1 MSRRALAALAASLVL
16 GACAGLLPERERL
29 APGPSF
35 DLSGRVLVSADGRAF
50 SSGLRWR
57 HDAGNDELWLLS
69 PLGQALAHIQA
80 RPGNAT
86 VTSSDQQE
94 YHAASVESLTRR
106 ALGWELPVAQMQ
118 YWVQGRVASAN
129 LASPATLDA
138 HGRPVLF
145 DEDGWR
151 VRIEYV
157 AMAGQDGRPRRL
169 ELSRKGQRIRLVIDD
184 WRRNEV
190 TP

>member
-1 MSRRALAALAASLVL
+1 
-16 GACAGLLPERERL
+16 LLPETERL
-29 APGPSF
+29 PPGPSF

-57 HDAGNDELWLLS
+57 HDTGKDELWLLS

-86 VTSSDQQE
+86 LTSSDQQE

-106 ALGWELPVAQMQ
+106 ALGWELPVSQMQ
-118 YWVQGRVASAN
+118 YWVQGRVASPNPA
-129 LASPATLDA
+129 LPATLDA
-138 HGRPVLF
+138 QGRPVLF

-151 VRIEYV
+151 VRIEYA
-157 AMAGQDGRPRRL
+157 AMAGQNERPRRL
-169 ELSRKGQRIRLVIDD
+169 ELSRDGQRIRLVIDD
-184 WRRNEV
+184 WRRSEV

>member
-1 MSRRALAALAASLVL
+1 MSRRALAALAASFIL
-16 GACAGLLPERERL
+16 GACAGLLPEAERL
-29 APGPSF
+29 PPGPSF

-57 HDAGNDELWLLS
+57 HDAGEDELWLLS

-86 VTSSDQQE
+86 LTSSDRQE
-94 YHAASVESLTRR
+94 YHAGSVESLTRR
-106 ALGWELPVAQMQ
+106 ALGWELPVSQMQ

-129 LASPATLDA
+129 LALPATLDP

-145 DEDGWR
+145 DEHGWR
-151 VRIEYV
+151 VRIEYG
-157 AMAGQDGRPRRL
+157 AMPGQNGQPRRL
-169 ELSRKGQRIRLVIDD
+169 ELSRDGQRIRLVIDD

>member
-1 MSRRALAALAASLVL
+1 MSRRALAALAASFVL
-16 GACAGLLPERERL
+16 AACAGLLPETERL
-29 APGPSF
+29 PPGPSF

-57 HDAGNDELWLLS
+57 HDTGKDELWLLS

-86 VTSSDQQE
+86 LTSSDQQE

-106 ALGWELPVAQMQ
+106 ALGWELPVSQMQ

-129 LASPATLDA
+129 LALPATLDA

-151 VRIEYV
+151 VRIEY
-157 AMAGQDGRPRRL
+157 AATAGPNERPRRL
-169 ELSRKGQRIRLVIDD
+169 ELSRDGQRIRLVIDD
-184 WRRNEV
+184 WRRSEV